1 METGQ
6 SHRSVLIMAE
16 VKNFR
21 VDELMEFYKSDLKL
35 KKFLHI
41 IENSQV
47 YPVLYDPNR
56 LMGSSDIDNWI
67 REAKDSAI
75 SNWNDHIERPV

>member
-1 METGQ
+1 MEGNYGEISQRGT
-6 SHRSVLIMAE
+6 

-21 VDELMEFYKSDLKL
+21 ADELMEFYKSDLKL

-47 YPVLYDPNR
+47 YPVLYDRNR
-56 LMGSSDIDNWI
+56 ENNYCE
-67 REAKDSAI
+67 EASH
-75 SNWNDHIERPV
+75 W

>member
-16 VKNFR
+16 VKYFR

-47 YPVLYDPNR
+47 YPVLYDPNSVQIA
-56 LMGSSDIDNWI
+56 GPS
-67 REAKDSAI
+67 
-75 SNWNDHIERPV
+75 